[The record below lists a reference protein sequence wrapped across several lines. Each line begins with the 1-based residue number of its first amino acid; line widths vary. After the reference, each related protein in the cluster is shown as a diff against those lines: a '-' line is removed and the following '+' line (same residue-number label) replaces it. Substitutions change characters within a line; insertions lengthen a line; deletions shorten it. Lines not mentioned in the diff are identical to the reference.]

1 MTVPTVKYRDWEFE
15 VDRELTKTTYANV
28 LGSGADTC
36 VCNDCKNYAA
46 FRDQVFPDEVLK
58 LFNGLGIDYR
68 KEVEI
73 TSWEK
78 LPNGLYHIGGW
89 FHFKGKLL
97 KGKDYRVPIAGGN
110 GFTFDLTKIGD
121 NFSIGFGEGNDLT
134 YFEEKDGLVQIEFDT
149 NIPWIIDKSL
159 ETT

>member
-1 MTVPTVKYRDWEFE
+1 MTVTTVKFRDWKFE
-15 VDRELTKTTYANV
+15 VDRELTETTYTNV

-36 VCNDCKNYAA
+36 VCNNCKNYVA
-46 FRDQVFPDEVLK
+46 FRDNVFPDEVLK
-58 LFNGLGIDYR
+58 LFNDLGIDYR

-78 LPNGLYHIGGW
+78 LPNGHYHIGGW

-97 KGKDYRVPIAGGN
+97 TGKDYRVSIAGGN
-110 GFTFDLTKIGD
+110 GFTFDLTKISD
-121 NFSIGFGEGNDLT
+121 NFSIGFGEGNNMT
-134 YFEEKDGLVQIEFDT
+134 YFEQKVGLVQIEFDT
-149 NIPWIIDKSL
+149 NIPWVIDKLL